1 MSNASSISDGSR
13 PLLEHLD
20 RFAAS
25 HGNEPLTVHFDSSDA
40 SCLADILARPFV
52 RSVVLTRRDEAAAA
66 AYPGRVGWL
75 NFADNDYAEPTMAGT
90 TLWRWK
96 QHFPLS
102 APAILTYQEHGVR
115 RFALATDML
124 ATMPLLGPD
133 EELKRSR
140 RRERPTTPSYLRKL
154 APLRTYAQSLV
165 EELNWSRRFS
175 GLASGAPDRPEEAGA
190 SGILLVTQTLLA
202 GGSERQVVN
211 TALGLSRRTSEPVGI
226 LCAAGAAK
234 ADRFHQWRLA
244 DSNVLVTDLPARPS
258 TPLPPA
264 LDARLAELWV
274 EIGPSDGLIDTII
287 RLTAELIARKPRV
300 VHAWLDAINI
310 AAGFAAM
317 LAGVPRIVLSTRSL
331 SPLHYPFLQPYMR
344 PGYRHLRRIEGVQIV
359 SNSEAGAR
367 DYARWLK
374 VLPRS
379 ISVIRNGIDA
389 AEIDA
394 VTTEQIDAY
403 RTKIGLARHT
413 PVVGGVFRLYE
424 EKRPLLWA
432 EVAAVLAKAR
442 PDVAFLIVGDGP
454 MREEVRKFAE
464 REGFSQRLHMP
475 GAEPTAAVAIAAM
488 TCLLLTSRVEGLP
501 NVLLEAQAAG
511 VPVVTSDVGGAVE
524 ATEHRRCG
532 WVVSGRD
539 PRRYG
544 DRILAVLGDADWRD
558 NARHYGRRLIAD
570 RFGLDR
576 MIDETVDLY
585 GAADVRQPSSTQSLN
600 RRRPSTIG

>member
-1 MSNASSISDGSR
+1 VHSQPAVMSNASSISDGSR

-102 APAILTYQEHGVR
+102 GPAILTYQEHGVR

-310 AAGFAAM
+310 AAGFAAK

-442 PDVAFLIVGDGP
+442 PDVAFLIVGDGRLLSTSP
-454 MREEVRKFAE
+454 YARSRADCSRRDRRHDVPAADVACR
-464 REGFSQRLHMP
+464 RPSQRSP
-475 GAEPTAAVAIAAM
+475 RGAGRRSS
-488 TCLLLTSRVEGLP
+488 SRD
-501 NVLLEAQAAG
+501 QRC
-511 VPVVTSDVGGAVE
+511 
-524 ATEHRRCG
+524 RRCG
-532 WVVSGRD
+532 RSHGAPTLRLGRER
-539 PRRYG
+539 PRSK
-544 DRILAVLGDADWRD
+544 AVWRPHSCGPW
-558 NARHYGRRLIAD
+558 RRRLA
-570 RFGLDR
+570 
-576 MIDETVDLY
+576 
-585 GAADVRQPSSTQSLN
+585 RQRTPL
-600 RRRPSTIG
+600 RSTIDRRSVWARPHDRRNG